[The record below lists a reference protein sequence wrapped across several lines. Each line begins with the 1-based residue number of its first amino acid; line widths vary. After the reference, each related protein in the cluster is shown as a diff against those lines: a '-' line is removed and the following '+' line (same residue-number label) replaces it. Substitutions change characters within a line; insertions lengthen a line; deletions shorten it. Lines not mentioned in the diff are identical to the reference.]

1 MIGPES
7 GLSTRAHL
15 HTEQFSHSA
24 ILQLS
29 HRQSMA
35 TTQRISAAHHRHHP
49 IPNLM
54 ATDVITVTPHQN
66 NVIIQIVF
74 LEICLHH
81 FCSSLSEWAKK
92 KEQGSKNEQEIP
104 KFPKSTHNILF
115 FGIKK
120 ISIIISLIIII
131 TKAIKSLTVFSIN
144 IFTLGLP
151 SFINLTIFYSN

>member
-1 MIGPES
+1 MCFMIGPES

-35 TTQRISAAHHRHHP
+35 TTQRISAAHHRHHLIP
-49 IPNLM
+49 ILM

-81 FCSSLSEWAKK
+81 FCSSLREWAKRRSQAAK
-92 KEQGSKNEQEIP
+92 TSR
-104 KFPKSTHNILF
+104 KFPS
-115 FGIKK
+115 
-120 ISIIISLIIII
+120 SLDRHI
-131 TKAIKSLTVFSIN
+131 TYSFLGLIN
-144 IFTLGLP
+144 IP
-151 SFINLTIFYSN
+151 